1 MAKEKVSLCQEH
13 HIYATEEE
21 RMCHNRMLWGYI
33 DRLPILDPK
42 LKWICPVQENF
53 ATIRNHDLYGRY
65 ISKRFWLVGIDKSGY
80 AISIRSISITHLLSN
95 AYGVVEEGAEAPV
108 ITAVLDESGKLTPS
122 TLVSHIR
129 AIDDNSWIHDDGDV
143 FSVISPIAIRRTGI
157 SKEVYYPKYKEGELI
172 VQNNR
177 VELTTGIMQSYTIVG
192 VPSEEELKAAISAL
206 NWYVSFY
213 GDVSVVGKD
222 GVRINKDNKRL
233 LKCPSDFQ
241 GGYMIP
247 DGITEIGDY
256 AFSNC
261 QGITS
266 VTIPHS
272 IKRIGAKAFYNCKGL
287 TTIDIPNSV
296 TNISA
301 DAFDECNPHVAEIAD
316 IYRTKL
322 EEKIRQQREEEE
334 TARRLEAERARQEA
348 ERARQK
354 AERAREEAKRIAAE
368 QERLRII
375 KARDA
380 EEQRRLQEQQMQEML
395 QGSILFFDTE
405 TTGVPRNYK
414 APVTDSYNWPRLV
427 QLAWTMADK
436 EGNVLKKK
444 SVIIKPEGF
453 SIPSDAAEV
462 HSITTERAIRE
473 GKPLSDVLDEFAT
486 DLSFAA
492 QVVGHNIDFDQHIVG
507 AELCR
512 YGMDFNALMDKP
524 CTCTMK
530 SSTNFCAIPNP
541 NTYFGG
547 YKWPSLQELYQK
559 LFNRSFEDAHD
570 ALADVSAT
578 KECFFELK
586 RRGIIQ

>member
-21 RMCHNRMLWGYI
+21 RMCHNRMLLGYI

-129 AIDDNSWIHDDGDV
+129 AIDDISWIHDDGDV

-206 NWYVSFY
+206 NRYVSFY

-233 LKCPSDFQ
+233 LKCPADFQ

-322 EEKIRQQREEEE
+322 EKKIRQQREEEE

-348 ERARQK
+348 
-354 AERAREEAKRIAAE
+354 AKRIAAE

-380 EEQRRLQEQQMQEML
+380 EEQRRMQEQQMQEML

-405 TTGVPRNYK
+405 TTGTPRNYK
-414 APVTDSYNWPRLV
+414 APISDSYNWPRLV
-427 QLAWTMADK
+427 QLAWIMADK
-436 EGNVLKKK
+436 SGNILKKK
-444 SVIIKPEGF
+444 SVIIRPSGF
-453 SIPSDAAEV
+453 SIPEDAAAV
-462 HSITTERAIRE
+462 HGISTEKAERE
-473 GKPLSDVLDEFAT
+473 GVLLHDVLDEFET
-486 DLSFAA
+486 DLSFAE
-492 QVVGHNIDFDQHIVG
+492 QIVGHNIDFDQHIVG
-507 AELCR
+507 AELYR
-512 YGMDFNALMDKP
+512 LGMNSGILMDKP
-524 CTCTMK
+524 CICTMK
-530 SSTNFCAIPNP
+530 SSTDFCAIPNP
-541 NTYFGG
+541 NPYFGG
-547 YKWPSLQELYQK
+547 YKWPSLQELYSK
-559 LFNRSFEDAHD
+559 LFGHEFSDAHD

-578 KECFFELK
+578 KECYFELK

>member
-1 MAKEKVSLCQEH
+1 MAKEKVSLCAERNT
-13 HIYATEEE
+13 YATEEE
-21 RMCHNRMLWGYI
+21 RMCHNRMLLGYI
-33 DRLPILDPK
+33 DRLPLLNPE

-53 ATIRNHDLYGRY
+53 ATICNHTLYGRF

-80 AISIRSISITHLLSN
+80 AISIRSIPITNLLSN

-122 TLVSHIR
+122 TLVSRIR
-129 AIDDNSWIHDDGDV
+129 AIDDISWIHDDGDV
-143 FSVISPIAIRRTGI
+143 FSVISPIAIRLTGI
-157 SKEVYYPKYKEGELI
+157 FKEVYYPKYKDGELI

-177 VELTTGIMQSYTIVG
+177 VELTTGLMRFYTIVG
-192 VPSEEELKAAISAL
+192 VPSEDELEEAISAL
-206 NWYVSFY
+206 NWNLSFY
-213 GDVSVVGKD
+213 GHVSVIGKD

-233 LKCPSDFQ
+233 LKCPADFQ

-261 QGITS
+261 SGLT
-266 VTIPHS
+266 TIEIPNS

-301 DAFDECNPHVAEIAD
+301 DAFDECNPHVAEIAY

-348 ERARQK
+348 ERARQE

-375 KARDA
+375 KAREE

-405 TTGVPRNYK
+405 TTGKPLNYK
-414 APVTDSYNWPRLV
+414 APVTDLYNWPRLV
-427 QLAWTMADK
+427 QLAWIMADK
-436 EGNVLKKK
+436 DGNVLKKK

-453 SIPSDAAEV
+453 SIPADSVAV
-462 HSITTERAIRE
+462 HGITTERALRE
-473 GKPLSDVLDEFAT
+473 GLSLNDVLEEFAT
-486 DLSFAA
+486 DLSLAEHI
-492 QVVGHNIDFDQHIVG
+492 VGHNIDFDQHIVG

-512 YGMDFNALMDKP
+512 IGMNFNTLMDKP

-530 SSTNFCAIPNP
+530 TSTKYCAIPNP

-570 ALADVSAT
+570 ALADITAT
-578 KECFFELK
+578 KECYFELK
-586 RRGIIQ
+586 HQGII